1 MKGIHTPE
9 ITKKASFLFSCSEMI
24 FLILWLKPVTL
35 AKKRIRKKRVPR
47 KSSKKSVSTF
57 HFEKNFWRKHWLRS
71 AILFLLAIGLYAMSI
86 PYEFV
91 LDDQIVISKNNF
103 TKEGISGISK
113 ILTTD
118 SFQGYFGEQKD
129 LVVGSRYRPLSIVTF
144 AIEYELFGLDSKVH
158 HLVNILGYGL
168 LALLVFRVMTLMF
181 PEQKFGPWFFSLAFL
196 GSILFVTHPVH
207 SEAIANIK
215 GRDEIMSM
223 LASLASV
230 YAVFRYSAKGS
241 RVWWLLS
248 AVFFFLGLLSKEN
261 TITFL
266 AVIPLAYY
274 FFSSHKLKHIANAM
288 APILITTVL
297 YLILR
302 MQVVG
307 YLIGDPGE
315 VKDVMNNPFLGTTT
329 GERFATIF
337 YTLLLYLKLLF
348 FPHPLTHDY
357 YPYHIPIMDFSKI
370 VSLATVL
377 IYVLLGFFALW
388 KLRSKHILSFAILYF
403 LATLSIVSNLFFPV
417 GTFMNERF
425 LFMPS
430 LGFCIAAGYLLW
442 KLYHGRHGWMK
453 PAAIAIAAI
462 YVLGFAFQ
470 TLRRVPVWKNA
481 MTLNSAAIKVS
492 KNSARANCFMAT
504 AMYNK
509 VKEDK
514 SLSFEEKKTMMHEAD
529 SMLDISLEM
538 IPAYYSANQMKSGV
552 AAEIYNMDRDLDRL
566 LAEFRG
572 IIEDKPNIVFINE
585 YMEYLNGRNV
595 DKQKLM
601 DFYYDAG
608 YNLLAR
614 KHRRPDYAVELLK
627 LGLALDPNNARI
639 NYAIGKIY
647 TDWGRTE
654 EGTPYLTKAYTL
666 DPSLRN
672 QQ

>member
-1 MKGIHTPE
+1 
-9 ITKKASFLFSCSEMI
+9 
-24 FLILWLKPVTL
+24 
-35 AKKRIRKKRVPR
+35 
-47 KSSKKSVSTF
+47 
-57 HFEKNFWRKHWLRS
+57 
-71 AILFLLAIGLYAMSI
+71 
-86 PYEFV
+86 
-91 LDDQIVISKNNF
+91 
-103 TKEGISGISK
+103 
-113 ILTTD
+113 
-118 SFQGYFGEQKD
+118 
-129 LVVGSRYRPLSIVTF
+129 
-144 AIEYELFGLDSKVH
+144 
-158 HLVNILGYGL
+158 
-168 LALLVFRVMTLMF
+168 
-181 PEQKFGPWFFSLAFL
+181 
-196 GSILFVTHPVH
+196 
-207 SEAIANIK
+207 
-215 GRDEIMSM
+215 
-223 LASLASV
+223 
-230 YAVFRYSAKGS
+230 
-241 RVWWLLS
+241 
-248 AVFFFLGLLSKEN
+248 
-261 TITFL
+261 
-266 AVIPLAYY
+266 
-274 FFSSHKLKHIANAM
+274 
-288 APILITTVL
+288 
-297 YLILR
+297 
-302 MQVVG
+302 
-307 YLIGDPGE
+307 
-315 VKDVMNNPFLGTTT
+315 
-329 GERFATIF
+329 
-337 YTLLLYLKLLF
+337 
-348 FPHPLTHDY
+348 
-357 YPYHIPIMDFSKI
+357 
-370 VSLATVL
+370 
-377 IYVLLGFFALW
+377 
-388 KLRSKHILSFAILYF
+388 
-403 LATLSIVSNLFFPV
+403 
-417 GTFMNERF
+417 MNERF

-430 LGFCIAAGYLLW
+430 LGFCIAAGYLFW

-504 AMYNK
+504 AIYNK

-514 SLSFEEKKTMMHEAD
+514 SLNFEEKKTMMHEAD

-595 DKQKLM
+595 DKQKLL

-627 LGLALDPNNARI
+627 LGFALDPNNARI